1 MKPLT
6 RTEYSLK
13 NAYATSVL
21 RIVAILM
28 GFVVRV
34 VFTHTLSQIYVG
46 VNGLFTDL
54 LNVLALFEL
63 GIESAITYALY
74 RPIAE
79 NDVEEQKSLM
89 RIYCWYYRVVA
100 VTVTLMG
107 LLVIP
112 FLPILIKEQTE
123 VEHLTLIYI
132 LYLTNSALSYLVVY
146 KKSLIDAHQ
155 LLYLGLMYQ
164 TVFWVIQDILQI
176 IILITTKNFILFL
189 LVYIVCTLLGNIA
202 ISNKASRLYPY
213 IKEKN
218 IQPLEGLKKKE
229 IAKNI
234 RALFLHK
241 MGNVL
246 ASNTNNILLSFF
258 VGIIST
264 GIYSN
269 YYLIIQSINQILH
282 QMFLGITA
290 SIGNLGV
297 SRDVDRVKMV
307 YHTTYF
313 IAQWVYGLGAICLFE
328 LLNPFVRFSF
338 GEKYLFS
345 RDIVLVLCIN
355 FFVTGL
361 KDVTLVFRNSL
372 GLFRRDRYISI
383 ICAVSNIIFS
393 IIMVNQF
400 GTIGVFM
407 GALSSMLLTSAWL
420 EPYIIYKYYLKH
432 PFDQFLLK
440 YLWYHLSM
448 GIIWFAVDYL
458 CQFMKGNFVKVIL
471 TRLAICMIIPNLI
484 LGVVYIRSAEMR
496 IIREKV
502 TVIINNMKKRQG
514 NGVI

>member
-1 MKPLT
+1 VKPLT
-6 RTEYSLK
+6 RTEYSIK
-13 NAYATSVL
+13 NAYATTVL
-21 RIVAILM
+21 RVVAILM
-28 GFVVRV
+28 GYAVRV
-34 VFTHTLSQIYVG
+34 VFTHTLSQSYVG
-46 VNGLFTDL
+46 INGLFTDL
-54 LNVLALFEL
+54 LNVLALSEL

-89 RIYCWYYRVVA
+89 RIYRWYYRVVA
-100 VTVTLMG
+100 VSVTLIG

-112 FLPILIKEQTE
+112 FMPILIKNQPE
-123 VEHLTLIYI
+123 VEHLTLIYL
-132 LYLTNSALSYLVVY
+132 LYLTNSALSYLVIY

-164 TVFWVIQDILQI
+164 TGFWVIQDILQI
-176 IILITTKNFILFL
+176 IILITTRNFILFL
-189 LVYIVCTLLGNIA
+189 LVYIICTLMGNIF
-202 ISNKASRLYPY
+202 ISKKASRLYPY

-218 IQPLEGLKKKE
+218 IRPLEGIKKHE

-241 MGNVL
+241 IGNVL
-246 ASNTNNILLSFF
+246 VSNTDNILLSSF

-282 QMFLGITA
+282 QIFLGITA

-297 SRDVDRVKMV
+297 SRNVEKVKIV

-313 IAQWVYGLGAICLFE
+313 IAHWVYGLGAICLYE
-328 LLNPFVRFSF
+328 LLNSFVKISF
-338 GEKYLFS
+338 GEKYLFT

-355 FFVTGL
+355 FFITGL

-383 ICAVSNIIFS
+383 VCAAFNLVFS
-393 IIMVNQF
+393 IIMVKQF
-400 GTIGVFM
+400 GTIGVFL
-407 GALSSMLLTSAWL
+407 GTLISMFLTSAWL
-420 EPYIIYKYYLKH
+420 EPYIIYKYYLKY
-432 PFDQFLLK
+432 PFYQFLIK

-448 GIIWFAVDYL
+448 GFIWFVVDYL
-458 CQFMKGNFVKVIL
+458 CQFMIGSFVIVIL
-471 TRLAICMIIPNLI
+471 ARLAICLIIPNLI
-484 LGVVYIRSAEMR
+484 LGIVYIRSTEIG
-496 IIREKV
+496 IIREKIKMV
-502 TVIINNMKKRQG
+502 RNNMKKRRG
-514 NGVI
+514 KGVI